1 MKVDWAIYAY
11 SAMRLSRLA
20 VVSHEAKE
28 EYLAMNTREYF
39 TRTNLVKLK
48 NRFTNE
54 P

>member
-1 MKVDWAIYAY
+1 MLV
-11 SAMRLSRLA
+11 R
-20 VVSHEAKE
+20 VVTDAHDRPKRK
-28 EYLAMNTREYF
+28 YLAMNTREYF